1 MQYRNVLNYSTVS
14 TSSIIHEEAISV
26 DNILG
31 NTQKTSANQVKFNL
45 NFELVFIEISISNNF
60 FFKKIIIFFSIMSR
74 EMIHTNNTS
83 NINVLSNI
91 IIFFLHLANI
101 FSILSKPNIQLVF
114 CIQYNYNNSS
124 KCFNK
129 YFIRLGIEL
138 EFAHET
144 QFLRFI
150 LIKQIILY

>member
-31 NTQKTSANQVKFNL
+31 NTQKTTSANQVKFNL

-74 EMIHTNNTS
+74 EKIHTNNTS

-91 IIFFLHLANI
+91 IIFFYI
-101 FSILSKPNIQLVF
+101 
-114 CIQYNYNNSS
+114 
-124 KCFNK
+124 
-129 YFIRLGIEL
+129 
-138 EFAHET
+138 
-144 QFLRFI
+144 
-150 LIKQIILY
+150 